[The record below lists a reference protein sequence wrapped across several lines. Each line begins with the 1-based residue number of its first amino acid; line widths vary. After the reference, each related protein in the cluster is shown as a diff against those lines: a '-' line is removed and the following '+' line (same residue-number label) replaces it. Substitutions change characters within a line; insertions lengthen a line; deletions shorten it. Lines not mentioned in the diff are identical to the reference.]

1 MAINTTGYSSNQFL
15 NLTKGDKDTRIES
28 IGIARTPDDNPEF
41 YFPGKTTPN
50 IYDKP
55 GSKSTNTQIQ
65 RGFIRGIFPE
75 VIDSIIAEGEQKTKA
90 GKKIK
95 NKYTGIAGPQGQNLA
110 PKRRCFF
117 QFNPSLILRSVQ
129 ASTTTL
135 NPLLQD
141 PSQLLQPIPGQASF
155 EFQLLFNREHEVS
168 AQEYINGN
176 GVVTPTSPLTKNLE
190 NYGAS
195 LDDGG
200 IPYSP
205 QQLGDLG
212 VLVDLYVLDS
222 IIGQSITADSIDSI
236 RAYWEATKGL
246 RPSDEVDK
254 NGDPKQPYGDVDFVG
269 KDSEY
274 KDSLNKI
281 LGNSAFLNPMPIRIV
296 FSSLFMVEGFVTA
309 SNVAFHKFSRNMVP
323 TVCQV
328 TLSVQAMYIGFA
340 RKNSYVSAQLT
351 EAIKED
357 ATNDQ
362 TTVENQAAALKLLNK
377 HVQVDLLKMFYNAE
391 YTGGDI
397 YNGDKND
404 SLNKWFKT
412 AYDADGVN
420 FKAGRKGLGFG
431 NLNQTPDT
439 EDRDSIWMW
448 TSQLYHE
455 KNLTDAQFLKI
466 ENFTIYFY
474 DTKKLPKECN
484 TLTKLIEKA
493 EKGQLRGGVSGD
505 IKYQARSRI
514 WWRKLN
520 NGPFASDTTLLIS
533 QAGGDDAP
541 NKFEDGLRE
550 SPYKIDWLGDD
561 IRHGDLDPESLQNPD
576 KYFGDEVIVLVI
588 CRLSAESKKAGGGD
602 NLVNYVYKAA
612 GVKLNPNTD
621 TAGSITAVPRL
632 TFGAR

>member
-15 NLTKGDKDTRIES
+15 NLTKGDKDTSIES

-75 VIDSIIAEGEQKTKA
+75 VIDSIIEEGEQKTKA

-254 NGDPKQPYGDVDFVG
+254 NGDPKQPYEDIDFVG

-351 EAIKED
+351 ESIKED

-362 TTVENQAAALKLLNK
+362 TTVENQTATLKLLNK
-377 HVQVDLLKMFYNAE
+377 HVQVDFLQIYYNTE
-391 YTGGDI
+391 YSFTGGND
-397 YNGDKND
+397 YQGDPTD
-404 SLNKWFKT
+404 PLNVWFKT
-412 AYDADGVN
+412 VHDKDGAK
-420 FKAGRKGLGFG
+420 FRTTTEYLGFG
-431 NLNQTPDT
+431 NKDNRNGNDEIP
-439 EDRDSIWMW
+439 EEKSIYMW
-448 TSQLYHE
+448 TSQE
-455 KNLTDAQFLKI
+455 FKNKNLTDAQNLKI
-466 ENFTIYFY
+466 ANMDIYFY
-474 DTKKLPKECN
+474 NTKKLPKECN
-484 TLTKLIEKA
+484 TLAKLIEKA
-493 EKGQLRGGVSGD
+493 EKGQLRGGKSGD
-505 IKYQARSRI
+505 IQWQAHSRI
-514 WWRKLN
+514 SWRVVKALT
-520 NGPFASDTTLLIS
+520 DETLLID
-533 QAGGDDAP
+533 QAGGEGVP
-541 NKFEDGLRE
+541 NKFEEADKDN
-550 SPYKIDWLGDD
+550 PYKIDWVGGD
-561 IRHGDLDPESLQNPD
+561 IRLSDLDEASLKTPD

-588 CRLSAESKKAGGGD
+588 CKLSAESKRGGPGD
-602 NLVNYVYKAA
+602 TIVNYVYKAA
-612 GVKLNPNTD
+612 GKTLNPNTQGILD
-621 TAGSITAVPRL
+621 VPRL

>member
-362 TTVENQAAALKLLNK
+362 TTVENQTAALKLLNK
-377 HVQVDLLKMFYNAE
+377 HVQVDLLKMFYNVE
-391 YTGGDI
+391 YSSGDI
-397 YNGDKND
+397 YSGGFND

-431 NLNQTPDT
+431 NLDKTPLG
-439 EDRDSIWMW
+439 ENNDSIWMW

-466 ENFTIYFY
+466 ENFNIYFY

-520 NGPFASDTTLLIS
+520 NGPLASDTTLLIS

-550 SPYKIDWLGDD
+550 SPYKIDWLGED
-561 IRHGDLDPESLQNPD
+561 IRHGDLDAESLQNPD

-621 TAGSITAVPRL
+621 TAGSINAVPRL

>member
-15 NLTKGDKDTRIES
+15 NLTKGDKDTKIES

-90 GKKIK
+90 GKTIK

-205 QQLGDLG
+205 EQLGDLG

-254 NGDPKQPYGDVDFVG
+254 NGDPKQPYEGIDFVG

-281 LGNSAFLNPMPIRIV
+281 LGNSAFLNPMPVRIV

-340 RKNSYVSAQLT
+340 RKNSYVTAQLT

-362 TTVENQAAALKLLNK
+362 TTVENQTAALKLLNK
-377 HVQVDLLKMFYNAE
+377 HVQVDFLQIYYNVE
-391 YTGGDI
+391 YS
-397 YNGDKND
+397 YNGYND
-404 SLNKWFKT
+404 YQGNQTDPLNVWFKT
-412 AYDADGVN
+412 VYDKDGAE
-420 FKAGRKGLGFG
+420 FRTTTEYLGFG
-431 NLNQTPDT
+431 NKDNSNGNDEVP
-439 EDRDSIWMW
+439 EEKSIYMW
-448 TSQLYHE
+448 TSQE
-455 KNLTDAQFLKI
+455 FKNKNLTDAQNLKI
-466 ENFTIYFY
+466 ANMDIYFY
-474 DTKKLPKECN
+474 NTKKLPKECN
-484 TLTKLIEKA
+484 TLAKLIEKA
-493 EKGQLRGGVSGD
+493 EKGQLRGGKSGD
-505 IKYQARSRI
+505 IQWQAHSKISWRI
-514 WWRKLN
+514 VKART
-520 NGPFASDTTLLIS
+520 DETLLIN
-533 QAGGDDAP
+533 QAGGEDVP
-541 NKFEDGLRE
+541 NKFEKADKAN
-550 SPYKIDWLGDD
+550 PYKIDWLGDD
-561 IRHGDLDPESLQNPD
+561 IRLSDLDAESLKTPD

-588 CRLSAESKKAGGGD
+588 CKLSAESKRGGPGD
-602 NLVNYVYKAA
+602 TIVNYVYKAA
-612 GVKLNPNTD
+612 GKTLNPNTQ
-621 TAGSITAVPRL
+621 SILDVPRL